1 MAVLGSE
8 NKELEGTSWFKA
20 SFSVSTHTF
29 LFWLSAQQTTVLWV
43 DWAQWSGFHDLMWL
57 LSVAPGWTH
66 LKVESDQHPRWSTHA
81 YSNWCWWLAGSPVLA
96 VDGRVHRWPSTWPR
110 LPRILAHDF

>member
-43 DWAQWSGFHDLMWL
+43 D
-57 LSVAPGWTH
+57 
-66 LKVESDQHPRWSTHA
+66 
-81 YSNWCWWLAGSPVLA
+81 
-96 VDGRVHRWPSTWPR
+96 
-110 LPRILAHDF
+110 

>member
-29 LFWLSAQQTTVLWV
+29 SFWLSAQQTTVLYV
-43 DWAQWSGFHDLMWL
+43 DWAQAVFMTSCGCYPGSWMEPPQGFQANIQGG
-57 LSVAPGWTH
+57 APLQIATGT
-66 LKVESDQHPRWSTHA
+66 
-81 YSNWCWWLAGSPVLA
+81 G
-96 VDGRVHRWPSTWPR
+96 G
-110 LPRILAHDF
+110 